1 MANRTSKGCFVKGHS
16 GNPAGRPKNPPEF
29 APNTDDPD
37 GAGRRTV
44 GNLVIEAR
52 KFSGL
57 AVDTLVELTKD
68 NYAPSTRFVAATAL
82 LDRGY
87 GRPAQSLD
95 LHLSAD
101 AITKRLSDM
110 TDAELAAL
118 EQRMIA
124 AAPIVL
130 EATAEVSDD
139 AVAPDGDA
147 EDSPPDVRCL
157 TRRWLRIET
166 AHQYSTHHGPSRV
179 KRGPWTIRHSL
190 DLGRGEVLAPP
201 KLGVLRPAGATARFS
216 MAGVTS
222 RSFDFTGILA
232 SH

>member
-1 MANRTSKGCFVKGHS
+1 MANRTGKGYFVKGRS

-29 APNTDDPD
+29 APHTDDPD
-37 GAGRRTV
+37 GADRRTV

-68 NYAPSTRFVAATAL
+68 NHTDPTRFAAAAAL

-110 TDAELAAL
+110 SDAELAAL
-118 EQRMIA
+118 EAVQRRLDEHPEKMRQRRETVEHPFGTIKA
-124 AAPIVL
+124 RMGATHFLMKTLRNGGRVL
-130 EATAEVSDD
+130 ENA
-139 AVAPDGDA
+139 GKH
-147 EDSPPDVRCL
+147 
-157 TRRWLRIET
+157 RR
-166 AHQYSTHHGPSRV
+166 S
-179 KRGPWTIRHSL
+179 
-190 DLGRGEVLAPP
+190 
-201 KLGVLRPAGATARFS
+201 
-216 MAGVTS
+216 
-222 RSFDFTGILA
+222 
-232 SH
+232 

>member
-1 MANRTSKGCFVKGHS
+1 VANRTSKGCFVKGQS
-16 GNPAGRPKNPPEF
+16 GNPAGRPKRPPEF

-37 GAGRRTV
+37 GADRRTV

-68 NYAPSTRFVAATAL
+68 NQSDSTRFAAATAL

-118 EQRMIA
+118 EARMIA

-130 EATAEVSDD
+130 EATADAHNAEGEQSDSAD
-139 AVAPDGDA
+139 DEA
-147 EDSPPDVRCL
+147 E
-157 TRRWLRIET
+157 T
-166 AHQYSTHHGPSRV
+166 
-179 KRGPWTIRHSL
+179 
-190 DLGRGEVLAPP
+190 
-201 KLGVLRPAGATARFS
+201 VLRR
-216 MAGVTS
+216 
-222 RSFDFTGILA
+222 
-232 SH
+232 

>member
-1 MANRTSKGCFVKGHS
+1 MRGNRTGKGYFVKAAVEILA
-16 GNPAGRPKNPPEF
+16 AGQKTLPEF
-29 APNTDDPD
+29 APSTGGS
-37 GAGRRTV
+37 GADRRSV
-44 GNLVIEAR
+44 GNLVVEAR

-57 AVDTLVELTKD
+57 AVDTLVELTRD
-68 NYAPSTRFVAATAL
+68 NHADSTRYSAATAL

-139 AVAPDGDA
+139 AGDV
-147 EDSPPDVRCL
+147 EDSPPD
-157 TRRWLRIET
+157 
-166 AHQYSTHHGPSRV
+166 
-179 KRGPWTIRHSL
+179 
-190 DLGRGEVLAPP
+190 AP
-201 KLGVLRPAGATARFS
+201 A
-216 MAGVTS
+216 
-222 RSFDFTGILA
+222 
-232 SH
+232 

>member
-1 MANRTSKGCFVKGHS
+1 MVNRTGKGYFVKGRS
-16 GNPAGRPKNPPEF
+16 ANPAGRPKRPPEF

-37 GAGRRTV
+37 GADRRTV

-68 NYAPSTRFVAATAL
+68 NHADSTRFAAATAL

-110 TDAELAAL
+110 SDAELAAL
-118 EQRMIA
+118 EARMITIPA
-124 AAPIVL
+124 ALAL
-130 EATAEVSDD
+130 EHVGEPQA
-139 AVAPDGDA
+139 DGDTDA
-147 EDSPPDVRCL
+147 AQGGDGCVDDECADD
-157 TRRWLRIET
+157 E
-166 AHQYSTHHGPSRV
+166 A
-179 KRGPWTIRHSL
+179 
-190 DLGRGEVLAPP
+190 
-201 KLGVLRPAGATARFS
+201 AGGNA
-216 MAGVTS
+216 
-222 RSFDFTGILA
+222 
-232 SH
+232 

>member
-1 MANRTSKGCFVKGHS
+1 VT
-16 GNPAGRPKNPPEF
+16 
-29 APNTDDPD
+29 
-37 GAGRRTV
+37 
-44 GNLVIEAR
+44 EAR

-68 NYAPSTRFVAATAL
+68 NHADSTRYAAATAL

-95 LHLSAD
+95 LHLSTD

-130 EATAEVSDD
+130 EATAGVSDD
-139 AVAPDGDA
+139 VGELPDGDA
-147 EDSPPDVRCL
+147 DAAQD
-157 TRRWLRIET
+157 
-166 AHQYSTHHGPSRV
+166 
-179 KRGPWTIRHSL
+179 
-190 DLGRGEVLAPP
+190 GECVGDDEA
-201 KLGVLRPAGATARFS
+201 AGSSA
-216 MAGVTS
+216 
-222 RSFDFTGILA
+222 
-232 SH
+232 

>member
-1 MANRTSKGCFVKGHS
+1 MRGNPTGKGGEKTRFVKGQS
-16 GNPAGRPKNPPEF
+16 GNPG
-29 APNTDDPD
+29 
-37 GAGRRTV
+37 GRRKDPAILAGYAPEADRRPDPLV
-44 GNLVIEAR
+44 ADRRPIPNLVVEAR
-52 KFSGL
+52 KYSAL
-57 AVDTLVELTKD
+57 AIDTLVELTKD
-68 NYAPSTRFVAATAL
+68 RHTDSTRYAAATAL

-139 AVAPDGDA
+139 AGELPDGDV
-147 EDSPPDVRCL
+147 EDSPPD
-157 TRRWLRIET
+157 
-166 AHQYSTHHGPSRV
+166 
-179 KRGPWTIRHSL
+179 
-190 DLGRGEVLAPP
+190 AP
-201 KLGVLRPAGATARFS
+201 A
-216 MAGVTS
+216 
-222 RSFDFTGILA
+222 
-232 SH
+232 

>member
-1 MANRTSKGCFVKGHS
+1 VANRTSKGCFVKGQS
-16 GNPAGRPKNPPEF
+16 GNPAGRPKRPPEF

-37 GAGRRTV
+37 GADRRTV

-68 NYAPSTRFVAATAL
+68 NHSDSTRFAAATAL

-118 EQRMIA
+118 EARMIA

-130 EATAEVSDD
+130 EATADAHNAEGEQSDSAD
-139 AVAPDGDA
+139 DEA
-147 EDSPPDVRCL
+147 E
-157 TRRWLRIET
+157 T
-166 AHQYSTHHGPSRV
+166 
-179 KRGPWTIRHSL
+179 
-190 DLGRGEVLAPP
+190 
-201 KLGVLRPAGATARFS
+201 VLRR
-216 MAGVTS
+216 
-222 RSFDFTGILA
+222 
-232 SH
+232 